1 METDLKGLIAD
12 RLGKGRLCG
21 FIIEGLVPYGAATSE
36 LRARMLRAASFC
48 GAPVVRVSRG
58 AGEGFADLDPLG
70 FTIAGLNLT
79 ATKARLLLMA
89 CLMKFGSLPPAA
101 DPKNPTPAEAAALRE
116 AVARYQAVFDTH

>member
-1 METDLKGLIAD
+1 MRSATTRRWRSDLKGLIAD

-36 LRARMLRAASFC
+36 LRAQMLRAASFC

-70 FTIAGLNLT
+70 VTIAGKNLT

-89 CLMKFGSLPPAA
+89 CLIEVRQPAA
-101 DPKNPTPAEAAALRE
+101 RRRSEKPH
-116 AVARYQAVFDTH
+116 Q